1 MNTNDILK
9 ALHDAL
15 VEKAQERVAVEGKA
29 KVATEIGNAIIDYGR
44 MWTEGLSDDGR
55 ISDAERTAIDAKFAA
70 LIDAHVPAAAGA
82 AVGIA
87 WNGLSLFGIGWRG
100 LKTYCNK
107 WFGLN
112 L

>member
-9 ALHDAL
+9 AFHDAL

-29 KVATEIGNAIIDYGR
+29 KVATEIGNAIIDYGK

-55 ISDAERTAIDAKFAA
+55 LSDAERTAIDAKFAS
-70 LIDAHVPAAAGA
+70 LIDAHVPAAEGT

-87 WNGLSLFGIGWRG
+87 WKGLTIFGFGWKG
-100 LKTYCNK
+100 LKYYFNK
-107 WFGLN
+107 WLGLN